1 MEKRKV
7 NGFCIGT
14 IATIAAVICRILFDG
29 IFFKIY
35 REKNCIEI
43 FLVIVL
49 MTSILLGVAL
59 ISKIMPMTLKVVGA
73 FFLGIGVGGATINAI
88 VSICVVYNMR
98 TSNIN
103 LCQLVCF
110 VILFM
115 LSCSIGS
122 REVA

>member
-14 IATIAAVICRILFDG
+14 ITTIAAVICRIIFDG
-29 IFFKIY
+29 VFFKIY
-35 REKNCIEI
+35 REKNSNEV
-43 FLVIVL
+43 FFVIVL
-49 MTSILLGVAL
+49 LTSILLGLAL
-59 ISKIMPMTLKVVGA
+59 MSKIMPLILKVVGA

-88 VSICVVYNMR
+88 VSICVVCNMR

-103 LCQLVCF
+103 LCQWGCF